1 MPRPETMWDATQ
13 PDKAQLEE
21 EERIEEDVTRS
32 PVTPKPGAEPAKD
45 GGRKSDISGGAV

>member
-32 PVTPKPGAEPAKD
+32 PVTPKPGATPPKD
-45 GGRKSDISGGAV
+45 SGRHSATSGGTD